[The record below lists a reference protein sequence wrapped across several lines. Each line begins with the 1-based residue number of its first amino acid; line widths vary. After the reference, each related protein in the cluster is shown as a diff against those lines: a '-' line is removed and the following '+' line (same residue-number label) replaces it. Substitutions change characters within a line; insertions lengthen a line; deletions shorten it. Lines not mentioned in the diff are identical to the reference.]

1 MPTIKDVAAMA
12 GVSVATVSRYIN
24 ESGYVSE
31 NTKEKIAKAVEVLD
45 YTPNEVARSLYK
57 KTSKLVGLLVPRIDN
72 PYFNNIITGMEHVCN
87 DRGYHLIISNV
98 SKNEDEKKYI
108 ESFMTNNVA
117 GIISAI
123 GTSDIYEKIKCP
135 IVGVDRAS
143 SSFDHTVVYDEE
155 NGGKMAAELIVEGN
169 AKRVLIAS
177 EAKEIKTSMERLKGT
192 KEVLERNGVDYDV
205 YYTKGSDFESAMAL
219 VHYID
224 ESDKKYDSIIACNDL
239 FALCVALHMARTG
252 VKVPEDVQIVGYDD
266 TIFSKLSNPQLST
279 IRHDGVLLG
288 EKSAEMLIDMI
299 EKKEIK
305 ESKIQLFSSLVKNG
319 STRSEKHSF

>member
-57 KTSKLVGLLVPRIDN
+57 KTSKLIGLLVPHIDN
-72 PYFNNIITGMEHVCN
+72 PYFNNIITGVEHVCN

-98 SKNEDEKKYI
+98 SKNEDERKYI

-117 GIISAI
+117 GIISSI
-123 GTSDIYEKIKCP
+123 GTSDIYEKLSCP

-143 SSFDHTVVYDEE
+143 SSFDNTVVYDEE
-155 NGGKMAAELIVEGN
+155 NGGRMSAQLIVDGG
-169 AKRVLIAS
+169 AKKVLVAS
-177 EAKEIKTSMERLKGT
+177 ESKDIKTSMERLKGT
-192 KEVLERNGVDYDV
+192 KDVLESNGVDYDV
-205 YYTKGSDFESAMAL
+205 YYTKGSDFDSATAL
-219 VHYID
+219 VDYIK
-224 ESDKKYDSIIACNDL
+224 STDKKYDSIITYNDL
-239 FALCVALHMARTG
+239 HALCVALHMARTG
-252 VKVPEDVQIVGYDD
+252 VKVPEDVQIIGYDD

-305 ESKIQLFSSLVKNG
+305 ERKIQLFSSLVKNG
-319 STRSEKHSF
+319 STRSEKYVF